1 MIPAGGPPVVRVLVR
16 NTCLRRAPAATL
28 RRVKGS
34 RSSDHDPL
42 TNRLWAAVSAFS
54 GIFLLLW
61 GLSWV
66 GAALDEDEVRNH
78 CPYRV
83 HEASF
88 PAELSCTYPDG
99 RVVGGT
105 GTVFDGLFY
114 GSLAAAGASLI
125 AVLTIEQARRARPS

>member
-1 MIPAGGPPVVRVLVR
+1 MPAV
-16 NTCLRRAPAATL
+16 TL
-28 RRVKGS
+28 RQVKGS

-66 GAALDEDEVRNH
+66 GAALQEDDLRSH
-78 CPYRV
+78 CMHRV

-88 PAELSCTYPDG
+88 PVERSCTYADG
-99 RVVGGT
+99 RVVGET
-105 GTVFDGLFY
+105 GTVFGALFY
-114 GSLAAAGASLI
+114 GSLAAAAACLI
-125 AVLTIEQARRARPS
+125 AVLAIEQARRARAS